1 MPQPVVYEYE
11 HCIIDLM
18 APGLNMCARRYVS
31 DTITYVLNQ
40 LQSDWLHTTVFEQ
53 CHPDDGERL
62 REQLSVA
69 TGADGAAGSASA
81 SAAGAGR
88 VLDLKTGTVK
98 KEGHQSVRLCL
109 GMLWDSMLLHARF
122 RFPCASN
129 ISVLFS

>member
-1 MPQPVVYEYE
+1 MSTVSS
-11 HCIIDLM
+11 ILM

-31 DTITYVLNQ
+31 DTVTYVLNQ

-109 GMLWDSMLLHARF
+109 GMLWNIQCCCTHAF
-122 RFPCASN
+122 ASLAHR
-129 ISVLFS
+129 ISALFY